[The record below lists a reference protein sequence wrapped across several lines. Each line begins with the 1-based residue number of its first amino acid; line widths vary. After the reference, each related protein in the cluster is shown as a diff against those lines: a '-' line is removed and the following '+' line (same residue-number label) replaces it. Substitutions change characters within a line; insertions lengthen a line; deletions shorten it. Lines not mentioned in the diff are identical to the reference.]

1 MELTEIN
8 ALLEKLSNANG
19 ISGAEGAVAKI
30 IRDEVAPYVDE
41 ITTDRM
47 GNLVAIKK
55 GDDFKIMLAAHMD
68 EIGLMVQYIDEKGF
82 IRFVGV
88 GGWYNPVLV
97 SQRVILHGEKG
108 DVPGVLGM
116 KPPHVMEEADR
127 KKPIELANLFIDVG
141 AHSAEE
147 VEAMGITV
155 GTTVTIDRDYQPLAG
170 TVVTGKALDNRVG
183 CAMLIGALKEMET
196 KHTIYAVFTV
206 QEEVGLK
213 GAKTAAFSL
222 NPDVAIATDVTIPGD
237 SPGIERRKAPVFMGE
252 GPVVVM
258 VSASGRGHLADPRMV
273 DWLKKTAKKHDIKIQ
288 LEVGDGGNTDASAI
302 NFERGGIPSVPVSV
316 PARYIHSP
324 VEVID
329 LKDLQGAIELLRLA
343 VKTKLLTFFYR
354 PVTGSSGTQKRT
366 EKKLQESGNQ
376 NYQDY
381 CRDKIAQGKRENLLP
396 AEGNTFCTDFINNSL
411 RFDYPAG
418 NNTHQEC
425 TDWQEDVVCEI
436 VQECKDS
443 KTVYLNE
450 IQNTESQRDQNNGC
464 GKRK

>member
-116 KPPHVMEEADR
+116 KSPHVMEEADR

-222 NPDVAIATDVTIPGD
+222 NPDVAVATDVTIPGD

-343 VKTKLLTFFYR
+343 VKTKPNF
-354 PVTGSSGTQKRT
+354 
-366 EKKLQESGNQ
+366 
-376 NYQDY
+376 
-381 CRDKIAQGKRENLLP
+381 
-396 AEGNTFCTDFINNSL
+396 
-411 RFDYPAG
+411 
-418 NNTHQEC
+418 
-425 TDWQEDVVCEI
+425 
-436 VQECKDS
+436 
-443 KTVYLNE
+443 
-450 IQNTESQRDQNNGC
+450 
-464 GKRK
+464 

>member
-1 MELTEIN
+1 MELKEIN

-30 IRDEVAPYVDE
+30 IRDEIAPYVDE
-41 ITTDRM
+41 IKTDRM
-47 GNLVAIKK
+47 GNLIAVKK

-108 DVPGVLGM
+108 DIPGVLGM

-183 CAMLIGALKEMET
+183 CAMLIGALKEMES

-288 LEVGDGGNTDASAI
+288 IEVGDGGNTDASAI

-343 VKTKLLTFFYR
+343 VKTK
-354 PVTGSSGTQKRT
+354 P
-366 EKKLQESGNQ
+366 N
-376 NYQDY
+376 
-381 CRDKIAQGKRENLLP
+381 I
-396 AEGNTFCTDFINNSL
+396 
-411 RFDYPAG
+411 
-418 NNTHQEC
+418 
-425 TDWQEDVVCEI
+425 
-436 VQECKDS
+436 
-443 KTVYLNE
+443 
-450 IQNTESQRDQNNGC
+450 
-464 GKRK
+464 